1 MIMNEQELC
10 RKRLLDLSRQAN
22 RKEIVLFSDFLNLNE
37 LNIYHQSEKLFET
50 RTESFGGVPYAER
63 QMIAFLPDALY
74 YDWEYP
80 ITALKITP
88 AYPKFAE
95 QLGHRD
101 ILGSIMQLGVDRG
114 KLGDIII
121 GNGEYYL
128 LCEEGIADYFTTNLD
143 KVRHTLVKLEPCQ
156 ASNLAIIQEFESH
169 EGIVTSNRLDSILA
183 CVHKL
188 SRSQASELIRQEKV
202 FVNGKQ
208 MQNLTYTCQSDD
220 IVSVRGYGRFIYR
233 KEYGVTGK
241 GRLKIQYDLYKN

>member
-1 MIMNEQELC
+1 MNEQELC

-22 RKEIVLFSDFLNLNE
+22 RRGIVLFSDFLNLNE
-37 LNIYHQSEKLFET
+37 LNIYHQCESLFET
-50 RTESFGGVPYAER
+50 GTESFGGVPYAER

-74 YDWEYP
+74 YDWAYP

-114 KLGDIII
+114 KLGDIIV

-128 LCEEGIADYFTTNLD
+128 LCEESISGYFIENLD
-143 KVRHTLVKLEPCQ
+143 KIRHTMVKIEKCEP
-156 ASNLAIIQEFESH
+156 SDLKITQEFEEH
-169 EGIVTSNRLDSILA
+169 EGIITSNRLDAILA
-183 CVHKL
+183 CVYKL
-188 SRSQASELIRQEKV
+188 SRSQAAQVIRQEKV

-208 MQNLTYTCQSDD
+208 IQNLAYGCHPDD

-233 KEYGVTGK
+233 KESGATGK
-241 GRLKIQYDLYKN
+241 GRLKIRYDFYKN